1 MTKVTA
7 LETAVIVNIVDL
19 GTSSVN
25 VQTIPTGP
33 EAVKL
38 SQVNAVL
45 LNLKGKG
52 LVSREGDVVSLTQ
65 AGIAVH
71 AELFPAQKN
80 LDTLRHESNL
90 ELNRPAK
97 PSSAHELKLINEL
110 IELRTKA
117 RRLAESV
124 TELEAEVMPRSFS
137 DMIRDMYP
145 SVHIVDIKLSDID
158 PIDLRGLPTSAVVV
172 A

>member
-7 LETAVIVNIVDL
+7 LETAVIVNIVAL

-25 VQTIPTGP
+25 VQNIPNGP

-38 SQVNAVL
+38 TQVNAVI

-52 LVSREGDVVSLTQ
+52 LVSRDGESVSLTEIGV
-65 AGIAVH
+65 ALH
-71 AELFPAQKN
+71 AELFPVVKD

-97 PSSAHELKLINEL
+97 PSTAHELSLINQL

-117 RRLAESV
+117 RRLADSV
-124 TELEAEVMPRSFS
+124 SVLEAQVMPRSFS
-137 DMIRDMYP
+137 EVILGMFPDAVNVKMSPVDSADMI
-145 SVHIVDIKLSDID
+145 
-158 PIDLRGLPTSAVVV
+158 GLPTAIM